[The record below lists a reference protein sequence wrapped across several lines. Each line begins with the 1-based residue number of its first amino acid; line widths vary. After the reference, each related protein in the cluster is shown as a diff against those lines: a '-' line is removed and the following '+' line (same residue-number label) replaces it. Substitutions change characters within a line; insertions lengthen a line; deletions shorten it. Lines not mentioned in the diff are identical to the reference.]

1 MESAH
6 VEPSPLSP
14 KKGGLPRMLERVTAW
29 ALQRKL
35 VRAVLLY
42 GERRGAMLADS
53 VTYRALFSVFAG
65 VLLGFSLATVWLA
78 DNPEAWK
85 ALIASV
91 DAAIP
96 GLFGED
102 GVISDPDEIAV
113 PVGLSI
119 ASVISIVALVG
130 AALGAVGSLR
140 TAVRTIADTVMADA
154 FIIWVVL
161 RNLLLAAG
169 IAAAFLAAAVL
180 TALGRL
186 GITWVTELLGMPTGS
201 VAAEWGVR
209 AVSLLVV
216 FALDAGLIA
225 GVFVL
230 LSGRRAP
237 ASALWSGAFLGAVGL
252 IVLQEL
258 SSLFVGGAASNPL
271 LATFASLLALLIW
284 MNFSTQVILIASAYI
299 VTGIEESED
308 RVSARFGASTFA
320 QRRVQRA
327 EHDLAVAV
335 ATLKAAR
342 EAAQGAPVPAGS
354 AAPSGSAATVED
366 ARSSG

>member
-1 MESAH
+1 MPYVGGMESAH
-6 VEPSPLSP
+6 DEPSPPSP
-14 KKGGLPRMLERVTAW
+14 QKGGLPRMLERVTAW
-29 ALQRKL
+29 ALRRKL

-65 VLLGFSLATVWLA
+65 VLLGFSLAAVWLA
-78 DNPEAWK
+78 GNPEAWQ

-119 ASVISIVALVG
+119 ASIISIVALVG

-154 FIIWVVL
+154 FIVWVVL

-169 IAAAFLAAAVL
+169 IAIAFLAAAVL
-180 TALGRL
+180 TALGGL
-186 GITWVTELLGMPTGS
+186 GVTWVTELLGIPTDS
-201 VAAEWGVR
+201 VAAAWGVR
-209 AVSLLVV
+209 AVSILVV
-216 FALDAGLIA
+216 FALDAGLVA

-237 ASALWSGAFLGAVGL
+237 ARALWSGAALGAVGL

-258 SSLFVGGAASNPL
+258 STLFVGGAASNPL

-284 MNFSTQVILIASAYI
+284 MNFSTQVILIACAYI
-299 VTGIEESED
+299 VTAIEESED
-308 RVSARFGASTFA
+308 RISARFGASTFA

-327 EHDLAVAV
+327 EHDVAVAV

-342 EAAQGAPVPAGS
+342 DAAQ
-354 AAPSGSAATVED
+354 AAPGAAAKTED

>member
-1 MESAH
+1 MKT
-6 VEPSPLSP
+6 V
-14 KKGGLPRMLERVTAW
+14 ERVTAW
-29 ALQRKL
+29 ALRRKL

-42 GERRGAMLADS
+42 VERRGAMLADS

-78 DNPEAWK
+78 DNPQAWD
-85 ALIASV
+85 ALVAAV

-102 GVISDPDEIAV
+102 GVISDPEDV
-113 PVGLSI
+113 PVPPGLSI
-119 ASVISIVALVG
+119 ASIISIVALVG

-140 TAVRTIADTVMADA
+140 TAVRTIVDTVQADV
-154 FIIWVVL
+154 FIVWVVL

-186 GITWVTELLGMPTGS
+186 GITWLTGLLGIPTGS
-201 VAAEWGVR
+201 VGAEWGVR

-225 GVFVL
+225 GVFIL

-237 ASALWSGAFLGAVGL
+237 GRALWSGAFLGAIGL

-258 SSLFVGGAASNPL
+258 STLFVGGAASNPL

-284 MNFSTQVILIASAYI
+284 MNFSTQVILIAVAYI
-299 VTGIEESED
+299 VTGIEEAED

-327 EHDLAVAV
+327 EHDVAVAV
-335 ATLKAAR
+335 KALKAAR
-342 EAAQGAPVPAGS
+342 D
-354 AAPSGSAATVED
+354 AAPDAPAPSESSAEARE